1 MKKQQWFLAAISCLW
16 LSAGCAPPNASTP
29 TAQQSSGTAAIQTQ
43 TADDTATED
52 ASANST
58 TVIELGP
65 DAQTQAQEALILA
78 QPGDVI
84 EFAEGTFD
92 FNGTLSL
99 DGIEDI
105 TLRGKGMDKTI
116 LNFSGQ
122 RVGTGGEGLK
132 IKANNFII
140 EDLTLQNSPGDA
152 IKLEDSHHVTIR
164 RIRTWWS
171 NGPDEKNGAYGIYP
185 VLCEDVLIEHCV
197 AECASDAGI
206 YVGQT
211 KRAIVR
217 HNRAERNVAG
227 IEIENTVGA
236 DVYDNLATNNTGGI
250 LVFSLPG
257 LKLKNGSHCRV
268 YNNKMVDNNHPN
280 FAQPGAMVAAVPQGT
295 GLMIMANDQV
305 EVFENQ
311 IGGNQSANCII
322 ISFLSTGRP
331 FEDAQYDP
339 FPEGIYIH
347 DNKFSEGGQDPQG
360 QIGKLYRDAAELP
373 MPDIVVDGF
382 VNPEKLVDGKPPAE
396 ARIYVANNGSATL
409 VDLGLVA
416 VAAGLPPAISTD
428 LAAFAGKLPPLEPIK
443 FQEAPR
449 Q

>member
-1 MKKQQWFLAAISCLW
+1 MRMRYPILICVSCLW
-16 LSAGCAPPNASTP
+16 ISAGCAPPSSSTP
-29 TAQQSSGTAAIQTQ
+29 TAQQSSST
-43 TADDTATED
+43 TATENAVAD
-52 ASANST
+52 EAGEPST
-58 TVIELGP
+58 NKTTRIEPGP

-78 QPGDVI
+78 EPGDVI
-84 EFAEGTFD
+84 EFAEGTFE

-99 DGIEDI
+99 DGINDI

-122 RVGTGGEGLK
+122 RVGSGGEGLK
-132 IKANNFII
+132 IKADNFII

-152 IKLEDSHHVTIR
+152 IKLEDSRHATIR
-164 RIRTWWS
+164 RVRTWWS

-227 IEIENTVGA
+227 IEIENTEGA
-236 DVYDNLATNNTGGI
+236 DVYENLATNNTGGI

-268 YNNKMVDNNHPN
+268 YNNKMRDNNHPN
-280 FAQPGAMVAAVPQGT
+280 FAQPGAMVAAVPPGT

-305 EVFENQ
+305 EVFDNE
-311 IGGNQSANCII
+311 IGGNQTANCAV
-322 ISFLSTGRP
+322 ISFLSTNRP
-331 FEDAQYDP
+331 FDDPQYDP

-360 QIGKLYRDAAELP
+360 QIGKIYRDAAELP
-373 MPDIVVDGF
+373 MPDIVVDG
-382 VNPEKLVDGKPPAE
+382 VVHQENLVDGRPPAD
-396 ARIYVANNGSATL
+396 ARIYVTNNGSATI
-409 VDLGLVA
+409 VDLGLAA
-416 VAAGLPPAISTD
+416 VAAGQPPEFSTD
-428 LAAFAGKLPPLEPIK
+428 LAAFAGKLPALEPII
-443 FQEAPR
+443 FQEAAR
-449 Q
+449 